1 MHGGINL
8 VFYTKHFFDTVV
20 GVKEPLIILPKW

>member
-1 MHGGINL
+1 MEESIWFFILN
-8 VFYTKHFFDTVV
+8 TFDTVV